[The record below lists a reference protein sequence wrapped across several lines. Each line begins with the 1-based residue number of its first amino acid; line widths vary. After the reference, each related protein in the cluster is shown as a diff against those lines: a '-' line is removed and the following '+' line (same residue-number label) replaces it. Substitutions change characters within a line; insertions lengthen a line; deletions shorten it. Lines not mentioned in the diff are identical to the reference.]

1 MKTKLNP
8 VVLVGGVLC
17 LVSMIFS
24 YLSIRILGLVGF
36 PIGWA
41 TCARYLNNVLYGVP
55 IVGVLMLVSGL
66 IDSRPIQLV
75 VTVLGLVVIVWYL
88 VTYRNPLNG
97 EAIGYI
103 VTANSLISN
112 FVNTGINAGDF
123 QTAATALAPFMH
135 VGLGFLLFVGGTVL
149 SGIGTL
155 LNIGFST
162 GGGSGKK
169 SSSSGAPKSY
179 NQY

>member
-8 VVLVGGVLC
+8 VVLAGGVLC

-36 PIGWA
+36 PVLWA
-41 TCARYLNNVLYGVP
+41 TCARFLNNVLYGVP
-55 IVGVLMLVSGL
+55 VVGVLMLISGL
-66 IDSRPIQLV
+66 IDNRAIQLG
-75 VTVLGLVVIVWYL
+75 VTFLGLVVIVWYL
-88 VTYRNPLNG
+88 VTFRNPLNG

-103 VTANSLISN
+103 TTANALISN
-112 FVNTGINAGDF
+112 FVDTGISAGDF
-123 QTAATALAPFMH
+123 QTAATALSPFMH
-135 VGLGFLLFVGGTVL
+135 VGTGFLMFIGGTVL
-149 SGIGTL
+149 CGAGAV

-162 GGGSGKK
+162 GSGSKK
-169 SSSSGAPKSY
+169 SSDGGAPRSY